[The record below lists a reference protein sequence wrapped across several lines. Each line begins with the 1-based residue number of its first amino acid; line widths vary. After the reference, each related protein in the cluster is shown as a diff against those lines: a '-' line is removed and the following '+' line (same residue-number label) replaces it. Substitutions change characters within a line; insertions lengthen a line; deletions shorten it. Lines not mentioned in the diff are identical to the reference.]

1 MTTWQQ
7 YWQNEG
13 EQRNQD
19 MLDALRARGGS
30 YDQIKVR
37 RIAAEEKMA
46 ANPGTGVGSVYN
58 PVLGRPQVRDALGGT
73 MAAGWNIGGAI
84 ADGTPVQLMGRGAGI
99 VADAKQGRGSGD
111 NLSTGT
117 TADRTGSLPSSG
129 GFSPTIPS
137 DANGEDAYIA
147 GPDGSCTLG
156 NYAVGKAPVG
166 SFKTLKEC
174 REAQDSDYNCEG
186 GVCKPVAKGT
196 GKYKS
201 IGQCQAALVPA
212 GFTGGQ
218 CAGVKYIVTGEVIG
232 YSPSGGIWGI
242 GNTVPVGGFQT
253 TGIGPV
259 KRAQTYDQQ
268 FINTSSGSNEWFFA
282 VEFAAG
288 WEDDASVAIPKAFN
302 GSSIRPT
309 VTNIQVTVAPDT
321 PVQEPPG
328 GCGNP
333 AKVCPS

>member
-99 VADAKQGRGSGD
+99 VADAKQGRGSVD
-111 NLSTGT
+111 NLSAGT

-156 NYAVGKAPVG
+156 NYAVGKAPPG
-166 SFKTLKEC
+166 SFKTLQEC
-174 REAQDSDYNCEG
+174 RKAQDSDYNCEG

-201 IGQCQAALVPA
+201 IGECQAALAAQPFVWSPPDPNQKGVLVVRLPGGA
-212 GFTGGQ
+212 WNNVGFSGSWSWNDITSWGQLDEGGGS
-218 CAGVKYIVTGEVIG
+218 CRHLLTTPGGNVVTGVHSCAPYE
-232 YSPSGGIWGI
+232 YGIL
-242 GNTVPVGGFQT
+242 F
-253 TGIGPV
+253 GPE
-259 KRAQTYDQQ
+259 
-268 FINTSSGSNEWFFA
+268 SEL
-282 VEFAAG
+282 
-288 WEDDASVAIPKAFN
+288 
-302 GSSIRPT
+302 
-309 VTNIQVTVAPDT
+309 
-321 PVQEPPG
+321 VQRR
-328 GCGNP
+328 
-333 AKVCPS
+333 KCPS